1 MSQAQET
8 GQKPYYLSMEIVY
21 ALFGASY
28 LICQMLAAENA
39 FQLWRALPKKGA
51 PVLRWSLMG
60 MSWVGGILGQVV
72 LLATA
77 PLAAPMFIMGRQM
90 VFGLKMTPSSPTYTE
105 ARDGW
110 LRFGDPEELW
120 DVAAGVTLDE

>member
-1 MSQAQET
+1 
-8 GQKPYYLSMEIVY
+8 MEIVY

-39 FQLWRALPKKGA
+39 FQLWRALPKRGA

-60 MSWVGGILGQVV
+60 MSWVGGALGQVV

-90 VFGLKMTPSSPTYTE
+90 VFGPVRAAVCVHAWKRGFLTYTE